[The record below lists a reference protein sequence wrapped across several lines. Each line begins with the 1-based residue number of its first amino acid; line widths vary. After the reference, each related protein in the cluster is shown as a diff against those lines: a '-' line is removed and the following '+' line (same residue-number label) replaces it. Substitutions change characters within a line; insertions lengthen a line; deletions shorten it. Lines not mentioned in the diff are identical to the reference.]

1 MHNQLPGSPNLP
13 PIPSSSV
20 TARSDIIPLSR
31 EGSMSSSVPAPSLH
45 RESSANAR
53 VSRFSVV
60 EKDGDGKESQEI
72 IRDQSRPPTSNSVH
86 PSDTPH
92 LPSHQHTPSMES
104 RKVGRFE
111 LTAGIPS
118 GYDAKSGEG
127 MYCIILCNQYKQLV
141 TLKFVFL

>member
-13 PIPSSSV
+13 PIPNNSG
-20 TARSDIIPLSR
+20 TARSDIISLSR
-31 EGSMSSSVPAPSLH
+31 EGSISSSTGASSLH
-45 RESSANAR
+45 REPSGNAR

-60 EKDGDGKESQEI
+60 EKDGDGKESQEHL
-72 IRDQSRPPTSNSVH
+72 RDRGRDPNNNSVH

-118 GYDAKSGEG
+118 GEG
-127 MYCIILCNQYKQLV
+127 MYCISYPYSGKQLV
-141 TLKFVFL
+141 T